1 MPIDEPDDRPGPPFI
16 STLTPIEP
24 REFEPTFASGEL
36 VFGRYEVVRMLG
48 KGGMGIVYLV
58 RDRKNNNAERSLK
71 MILPNQVDERSRKR
85 LQREANALARLNH
98 PHIVNLIDS
107 DFESASHPHIVME
120 FVKGTP
126 LNEILREGAPM
137 PLDWAARILEQ
148 LCDAL
153 KAAHGLDPPIIHR
166 DLKPHN
172 IMLLSGRSVGRE
184 FLKVL
189 DFGLAKEKP
198 LGGWDSP
205 LRSIDGGLTPAYA
218 SPEQCV
224 PERPQDQRSDIYTVG
239 VILYEI
245 LTGHRPFWGS
255 TSEVLEKHEVER
267 PPAFRARN
275 PETRVPP
282 EVEAVVFRCLE
293 KDPNRR
299 PQTAEELLNEFVRA
313 VARAGAPARV
323 DSTTVLAK
331 QPLPIEKRPG
341 RRWPRWKPLAALGGS
356 VFIMWR
362 SCLHLS
368 EASGRRCRRQTTR
381 PCWRKFCRISARSRR
396 LTGRFSGTSA

>member
-107 DFESASHPHIVME
+107 DFENASHPHIVME

-153 KAAHGLDPPIIHR
+153 RQPTDWTRRSSTAISSRITSCCCRAVVSGVSFSKYSISASPRKSRLGVGIPR
-166 DLKPHN
+166 C
-172 IMLLSGRSVGRE
+172 GRSM
-184 FLKVL
+184 
-189 DFGLAKEKP
+189 
-198 LGGWDSP
+198 
-205 LRSIDGGLTPAYA
+205 
-218 SPEQCV
+218 
-224 PERPQDQRSDIYTVG
+224 
-239 VILYEI
+239 
-245 LTGHRPFWGS
+245 
-255 TSEVLEKHEVER
+255 
-267 PPAFRARN
+267 
-275 PETRVPP
+275 
-282 EVEAVVFRCLE
+282 
-293 KDPNRR
+293 
-299 PQTAEELLNEFVRA
+299 
-313 VARAGAPARV
+313 
-323 DSTTVLAK
+323 
-331 QPLPIEKRPG
+331 
-341 RRWPRWKPLAALGGS
+341 AA
-356 VFIMWR
+356 
-362 SCLHLS
+362 
-368 EASGRRCRRQTTR
+368 
-381 PCWRKFCRISARSRR
+381 
-396 LTGRFSGTSA
+396 

>member
-1 MPIDEPDDRPGPPFI
+1 
-16 STLTPIEP
+16 
-24 REFEPTFASGEL
+24 
-36 VFGRYEVVRMLG
+36 
-48 KGGMGIVYLV
+48 
-58 RDRKNNNAERSLK
+58 
-71 MILPNQVDERSRKR
+71 
-85 LQREANALARLNH
+85 
-98 PHIVNLIDS
+98 
-107 DFESASHPHIVME
+107 ME

-255 TSEVLEKHEVER
+255 ASEVLEKHEVER

-299 PQTAEELLNEFVRA
+299 PQTAEELLNEFVR
-313 VARAGAPARV
+313 RGGAGRGPRKGRLDHCAGE
-323 DSTTVLAK
+323 TTAADR
-331 QPLPIEKRPG
+331 ETRRP
-341 RRWPRWKPLAALGGS
+341 PLAALEAAGGTRRFRVHHGDRVCIFPRHLVAGVGGRQRDRAGENS
-356 VFIMWR
+356 V
-362 SCLHLS
+362 
-368 EASGRRCRRQTTR
+368 GY
-381 PCWRKFCRISARSRR
+381 PRSRR